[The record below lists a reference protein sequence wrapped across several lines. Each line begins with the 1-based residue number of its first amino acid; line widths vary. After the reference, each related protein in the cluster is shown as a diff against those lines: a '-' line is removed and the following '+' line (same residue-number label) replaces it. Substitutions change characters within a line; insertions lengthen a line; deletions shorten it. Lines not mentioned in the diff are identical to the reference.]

1 MVLVISPNIVLNF
14 YVDWFGIFR
23 QASHTMGVTDMTT
36 QATERYR
43 TDLVGSETLARSTS
57 YL

>member
-1 MVLVISPNIVLNF
+1 MVLLSPNIVLNF

-36 QATERYR
+36 QATEGYR

-57 YL
+57 